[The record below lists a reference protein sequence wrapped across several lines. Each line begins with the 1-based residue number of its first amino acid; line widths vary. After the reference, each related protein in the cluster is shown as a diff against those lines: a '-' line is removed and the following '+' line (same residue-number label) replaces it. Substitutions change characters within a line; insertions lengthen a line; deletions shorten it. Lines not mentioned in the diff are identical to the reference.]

1 MSIFALVHGAWH
13 GAWCW
18 DRVTGPLREHGHE
31 VVVPELP
38 SEDTELGLED
48 YAETIDRALGDAGD
62 VILVPHSLGGLVG
75 PVVAA
80 RRPLNALVYL
90 CALVPEPGL
99 SFGEQL
105 SASSEQVLLFGG
117 GRMVDDQGRSYW
129 GDRDDTIRIMYGDL
143 EPDDAGWAFEHLRPQ
158 AQKSQGERSPAPPPD
173 LRTEMI
179 VGVSD
184 RVVSPDW
191 SRRVARDRLGVEPV
205 EIPTG
210 HFPMVTHPELLAR
223 ELAKLDAE

>member
-18 DRVTGPLREHGHE
+18 DRLIGPLRDRGHE
-31 VVVPELP
+31 VVAPELP

-48 YAETIDRALGDAGD
+48 YADTIERALGDAD
-62 VILVPHSLGGLVG
+62 DAVLVPHSLGGLVG

-80 RRPLNALVYL
+80 RRPLRALVYV

-99 SFGEQL
+99 SFSEQL
-105 SASSEQVLLFGG
+105 SGSTEQILLFEG
-117 GRMVDDQGRSYW
+117 GRMVDDHGRSHW
-129 GDRDDTIRIMYGDL
+129 GDRVATTRIMYGDL
-143 EPDDAGWAFEHLRPQ
+143 EPDDAEWAVERLRPQ
-158 AQKSQGERSPAPPPD
+158 AQRSQAEPSPAPPD
-173 LRTEMI
+173 GLRIGSI
-179 VGVSD
+179 VGTGD

-191 SRRVARDRLGVEPV
+191 SRKVARERLGIDPV

-210 HFPMVTHPELLAR
+210 HFPMISHPELLAE
-223 ELAKLDAE
+223 ELAKVDAE